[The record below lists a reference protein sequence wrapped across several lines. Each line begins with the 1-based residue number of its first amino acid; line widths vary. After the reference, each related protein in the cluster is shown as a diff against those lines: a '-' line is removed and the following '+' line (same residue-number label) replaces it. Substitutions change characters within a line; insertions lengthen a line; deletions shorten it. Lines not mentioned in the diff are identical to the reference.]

1 MIDEKY
7 GEKAKKAVI
16 EFLKMSDE
24 VTRKWKGGSVLEEF
38 GKARSH
44 EWKNFNTWFQYF
56 IAALKRDE
64 KYSNN
69 CVNLLGKAVGSL
81 ILVEPSIMRSFS

>member
-7 GEKAKKAVI
+7 REKAKKAVI

-44 EWKNFNTWFQYF
+44 E
-56 IAALKRDE
+56 
-64 KYSNN
+64 
-69 CVNLLGKAVGSL
+69 
-81 ILVEPSIMRSFS
+81 

>member
-24 VTRKWKGGSVLEEF
+24 VTRKWKEGSVLKEF

-44 EWKNFNTWFQYF
+44 E
-56 IAALKRDE
+56 
-64 KYSNN
+64 
-69 CVNLLGKAVGSL
+69 
-81 ILVEPSIMRSFS
+81 